1 MRLACTFAL
10 TLALVASAGC
20 STTQQVTLAKSTVA
34 KQISSVAQVSAD
46 GNSVQMDTNLE
57 AAVTKNGLSL
67 KAKLPAGTGKSK
79 DADALISYVDV
90 WRWDIVMYMKN
101 LTVKLHD
108 AESGDLLAIGEWS
121 DSALHGFR
129 DARLVMEGLV
139 AEVLAKV
146 KASTKSNQ

>member
-1 MRLACTFAL
+1 
-10 TLALVASAGC
+10 
-20 STTQQVTLAKSTVA
+20 
-34 KQISSVAQVSAD
+34 
-46 GNSVQMDTNLE
+46 MDTNLE